1 MPISSAASAVYHPI
15 DMLSRDIYSS
25 LDCITRY
32 VTSALNGRSSYRYET
47 TETKVIS
54 EINIHDTY
62 KLGFMMTIFGDQY
75 KLRRANEI
83 RDFLNDNNY
92 LIPLVSDAYSNLQK
106 YFPGSAVFMEVER
119 GDLVISV
126 VTELSPEEATSK
138 LYQFDEDWWLDACID
153 SRARMC
159 ITVEYQ

>member
-1 MPISSAASAVYHPI
+1 
-15 DMLSRDIYSS
+15 
-25 LDCITRY
+25 
-32 VTSALNGRSSYRYET
+32 
-47 TETKVIS
+47 
-54 EINIHDTY
+54 
-62 KLGFMMTIFGDQY
+62 MMTIFGDQY